1 LRGDAAAV
9 DNEQN
14 EVMMNTDTGTTGE
27 ITRFALIGAG
37 GMGTIHARDITGFPD
52 AELTWV
58 VDIDLPRARKVAE
71 MCGSTPT
78 DSIDEALAA
87 DDVDA
92 VVIALPT
99 FLHAMATIK
108 AAEAGKHVFCEK
120 PIARTLEDAQVMIDA
135 CAQAGVR
142 LMIGH
147 VVRFF
152 DEYAEIKQIL
162 DAGTIGQ
169 VGMVRASRL
178 NTPVM
183 GAPGRE
189 WFADLEK
196 NGGVIIDLTIHEFD
210 TLRWYFGEVERLYA
224 HGLSYTPYQKQR
236 DYCMVSLRFENGV
249 TALCE
254 SSWAHSNFRT
264 AIEISGQY
272 GIIKRSSEGS
282 STLQIEST
290 ANGEGPAAQALAG
303 ALGSSAPLYDLPK
316 RIWLQ
321 PLPLSPYQRE
331 KRHFIDCLRSGEP
344 FLTTGEEGKKALAL
358 ALAALAS
365 MRDGT
370 TIHFAGGVAEGA
382 AQGAEVQA

>member
-1 LRGDAAAV
+1 
-9 DNEQN
+9 
-14 EVMMNTDTGTTGE
+14 MNTDTGTTGE

-37 GMGTIHARDITGFPD
+37 GMGTVHARDIAGFPD
-52 AELTWV
+52 AEITWV
-58 VDIDLPRARKVAE
+58 VDIDLARARKLAQMV
-71 MCGSTPT
+71 GGRPT

-99 FLHAMATIK
+99 FLHCMATVK

-120 PIARTLEDAQVMIDA
+120 PIARTLDDAQKMIDA
-135 CAQAGVR
+135 CQQAGVR
-142 LMIGH
+142 LMFGH

-152 DEYAEIKQIL
+152 DEYMEIKQIL

-189 WFADLEK
+189 WFADLDK

-264 AIEISGQY
+264 AIEIAGKY
-272 GIIKRSSEGS
+272 GIITRSSEGS
-282 STLQIEST
+282 ATLVIEST
-290 ANGEGPAAQALAG
+290 VDSAASSVM
-303 ALGSSAPLYDLPK
+303 SSAAPSYGQSN
-316 RIWLQ
+316 RVWLQ

-331 KRHFIDCLRSGEP
+331 KRHFLDCLRSGEP
-344 FLTTGEEGKKALAL
+344 FLTPGEEGKKALAL
-358 ALAALAS
+358 ALAALES
-365 MRDGT
+365 MRDGK
-370 TIHFAGGVAEGA
+370 TIHFTSGVAS
-382 AQGAEVQA
+382 GAEVRA